1 MCNVVLIMIH
11 VAAGPEAMAKDAL
24 DFGIVLFELLT
35 GRHSGPILDEEGPDG
50 LVEWA
55 EAYVADFDEGGGPGG
70 PTKRMV
76 VRMMDV
82 IAQEC
87 VQDDPQCRPSM
98 QDLIVRL
105 LGLQETLTSH

>member
-1 MCNVVLIMIH
+1 
-11 VAAGPEAMAKDAL
+11 MAKDAL
-24 DFGIVLFELLT
+24 DFGVVLFELLT
-35 GRHSGPILDEEGPDG
+35 GRHSGNIVEEEGPEA

-55 EAYVADFDEGGGPGG
+55 ESYVADFDEGGGVGG
-70 PTKRMV
+70 PTKVMV

-98 QDLIVRL
+98 QDLIIRL
-105 LGLQETLTSH
+105 QGLDDTLTMS